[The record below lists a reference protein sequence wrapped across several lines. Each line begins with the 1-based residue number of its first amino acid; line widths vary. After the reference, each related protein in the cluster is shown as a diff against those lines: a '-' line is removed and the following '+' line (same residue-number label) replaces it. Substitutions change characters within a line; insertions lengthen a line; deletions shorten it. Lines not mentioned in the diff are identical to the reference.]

1 MTATTTSS
9 PAASPALSP
18 NRTAGLPRAATV
30 TATASAEWLK
40 LRSLRSTWWFVAGSL
55 GIMALVASLEAD
67 DGDPTTRTAVTV
79 VVQTVAYFVQYLL
92 AMLGM
97 LVITGEFA
105 SRSITVTVVCTPSRG
120 RVLVA
125 KAVVVFGAVLGAGLA
140 TAALGVAV
148 VGART
153 GELGSLTASEL
164 GSLLAIGLYLALLAV
179 VALGIGTLVR
189 RTAGGFA
196 LLVLLVLV
204 VPEILRM
211 LSERFDLAWL
221 ATVGDLT
228 PAPAGYR
235 LMLGEWEYGLV
246 LAGWAV
252 AMVLAGTVAM
262 RSRDT

>member
-1 MTATTTSS
+1 MTAVTTAPS
-9 PAASPALSP
+9 AASPT
-18 NRTAGLPRAATV
+18 RTPVPRAATV
-30 TATASAEWLK
+30 VATASAEWLK
-40 LRSLRSTWWFVAGSL
+40 LRSLRSTWWFVGGAL
-55 GIMALVASLEAD
+55 AIMALVGSLEAD
-67 DGDPTTRTAVTV
+67 DGDPATRTAVPV

-97 LVITGEFA
+97 LVVTGEFA
-105 SRSITVTVVCTPSRG
+105 SRAITVTIACTPSRA

-125 KAVVVFGAVLGAGLA
+125 KAVVVFGAVLVAGLS
-140 TAALGVAV
+140 TAVLGVVV

-153 GELGSLTASEL
+153 GELGGLTAAERS
-164 GSLLAIGLYLALLAV
+164 SVLAVGVYLALLAV

-196 LLVLLVLV
+196 LLILLILV

-211 LSERFDLAWL
+211 LSERFGLAWL
-221 ATVGDLT
+221 GTVGDLT

-246 LAGWAV
+246 LAAWAV
-252 AMVLAGTVAM
+252 AAVLAGIAAL
-262 RSRDT
+262 RARDI